1 MMLHKQRDK
10 GIRIAILFSLFVVM
24 TGYGV
29 LLPVLP
35 FYVERLSLKSGID
48 QETINFHVGA
58 LTSVY
63 SLFQLVFAVVWGT
76 LSDRF
81 GRRRFIAMGLIGFI
95 LMEILTGLSTSLTM
109 FYVARIL
116 GGILTA
122 ALIPVSNA
130 YLCDITSPNNRGKI
144 MGWSGMAISTGIIVG
159 PMAGAFL
166 SKTDIHLSLKV
177 GIFHI
182 DKFSVP
188 FFALIIPAMAALI
201 MVIRILKPDINKTEP
216 ALLYTSAHVSES
228 PKYSLFVLLL
238 FSFIFQFSVTSF
250 EAVFSIYAKS
260 TLLFNTYQ
268 IGAGFMLCGL
278 FMAIFQPLFASV
290 KTRMFSDTVKLLA
303 GFVIAAF
310 ALVVLPFVRGQI
322 FVYILIVLF
331 ATGGAMI
338 VPQLSA
344 LISLADGSHTAKNL
358 SVQASVNNA
367 GQILGPLLGTW
378 LIGNLNFIP
387 FLISGG
393 VLIIPVLILKR
404 WRNQQ

>member
-1 MMLHKQRDK
+1 
-10 GIRIAILFSLFVVM
+10 M

-35 FYVERLSLKSGID
+35 FYVERLSLRSGIN
-48 QETINFHVGA
+48 QEAINLHVGA

-63 SLFQLVFAVVWGT
+63 SFFQMIFAIVWGQ

-81 GRRRFIAMGLIGFI
+81 GRRRFIIMGLIGFI

-109 FYVARIL
+109 FYVARIT

-130 YLCDITSPNNRGKI
+130 YLSDITSPNYRGKI

-159 PMAGAFL
+159 PMAGAYL
-166 SKTDIHLSLKV
+166 SRTDLHLSIRA

-188 FFALIIPAMAALI
+188 FFALTIPAMAALI
-201 MVIRILKPDINKTEP
+201 LVMRTLKSDINKTEP
-216 ALLYTSAHVSES
+216 ALLYSSGHASKS
-228 PKYSLFVLLL
+228 PMYSLSVLLL
-238 FSFIFQFSVTSF
+238 FSFILQFSVTSF
-250 EAVFSIYAKS
+250 EAAFSIYAKS

-268 IGAGFMLCGL
+268 IGVGFMLCGL
-278 FMAIFQPLFASV
+278 FMAVFQPLFASV
-290 KTRMFSDTVKLLA
+290 KTRMFSDNVKLLA

-322 FVYILIVLF
+322 FVFILIVLF
-331 ATGGAMI
+331 AVGGAMI

-344 LISLADGSHTAKNL
+344 LISLADGRNTAKNL

-378 LIGNLNFIP
+378 LLGYLNFIP

-393 VLIIPVLILKR
+393 VLIVPVLIMKR
-404 WRNQQ
+404 RRSADSFAG

>member
-48 QETINFHVGA
+48 QKTINLHVGA

-63 SLFQLVFAVVWGT
+63 SLFQLVFAVVWGK

-130 YLCDITSPNNRGKI
+130 YLSDITSPNNRGKI

-159 PMAGAFL
+159 PMAGAYL
-166 SKTDIHLSLKV
+166 SKTDLHLSIKQ

-201 MVIRILKPDINKTEP
+201 MVLKTLKPNINKTEP
-216 ALLYTSAHVSES
+216 SLLYTLGHVNES

-250 EAVFSIYAKS
+250 EAAFSIYAKS

-268 IGAGFMLCGL
+268 TGAGFMLCGL
-278 FMAIFQPLFASV
+278 FMAFFQPLFASV
-290 KTRMFSDTVKLLA
+290 KTRMFSDTMKLLS

-310 ALVVLPFVRGQI
+310 ALVVLPFVNGQI

-404 WRNQQ
+404 WRNQH

>member
-1 MMLHKQRDK
+1 
-10 GIRIAILFSLFVVM
+10 
-24 TGYGV
+24 
-29 LLPVLP
+29 
-35 FYVERLSLKSGID
+35 
-48 QETINFHVGA
+48 
-58 LTSVY
+58 
-63 SLFQLVFAVVWGT
+63 
-76 LSDRF
+76 
-81 GRRRFIAMGLIGFI
+81 
-95 LMEILTGLSTSLTM
+95 
-109 FYVARIL
+109 
-116 GGILTA
+116 
-122 ALIPVSNA
+122 
-130 YLCDITSPNNRGKI
+130 

-159 PMAGAFL
+159 RMAGAFL
-166 SKTDIHLSLKV
+166 SKTDIHLSIKA

-188 FFALIIPAMAALI
+188 FFALVIPAMAALI
-201 MVIRILKPDINKTEP
+201 MVLKTLKPDINKTEP
-216 ALLYTSAHVSES
+216 ALLYTSGHLNES

-250 EAVFSIYAKS
+250 EAAFSIYAKS

-268 IGAGFMLCGL
+268 TGAGFMLYGL
-278 FMAIFQPLFASV
+278 FMAFFQPLFASV
-290 KTRMFSDTVKLLA
+290 KTRMFSDTMKLLS

-310 ALVVLPFVRGQI
+310 ALVVLPFVNGQI

-367 GQILGPLLGTW
+367 GQILGPLLGAW

-393 VLIIPVLILKR
+393 VLIIPVFMLKR
-404 WRNQQ
+404 WRNQH